1 MSEVCHFC
9 QDTLTGTCHF
19 QPCKCPYY
27 YHSDCFHHQ
36 IKYQDSDGI
45 SAIQCVTCET
55 YYNREY
61 ISEWHRK
68 LCNLFQTVSQKFFW
82 LYGGAQAVG
91 GVITLTL
98 WDPNRL
104 VDSLATVSVLYN
116 ALLWTLILLTSCY
129 LERPTTYR
137 ILAWWVPSLMIMVA
151 IMMYPKLWLDWIAI
165 AISGA
170 LLNRTRRDIFI
181 LSSEFHYQRVVSRN
195 HSQRFEM
202 EELGTSDNLNDN
214 PIVHDFSTMV
224 SINPDLDE
232 SQPSTPRTL
241 LTTEHVPSDTYL
253 DLLDDDNGSP
263 TTTNTTVKKTT
274 EGDQPSDTEVKG
286 VLEINDTNSQD
297 SPKSQIISEADVIAT
312 ENHTEF

>member
-1 MSEVCHFC
+1 
-9 QDTLTGTCHF
+9 
-19 QPCKCPYY
+19 
-27 YHSDCFHHQ
+27 
-36 IKYQDSDGI
+36 
-45 SAIQCVTCET
+45 
-55 YYNREY
+55 
-61 ISEWHRK
+61 
-68 LCNLFQTVSQKFFW
+68 
-82 LYGGAQAVG
+82 
-91 GVITLTL
+91 
-98 WDPNRL
+98 
-104 VDSLATVSVLYN
+104 
-116 ALLWTLILLTSCY
+116 
-129 LERPTTYR
+129 
-137 ILAWWVPSLMIMVA
+137 MVA

-181 LSSEFHYQRVVSRN
+181 LSSEFHYQRVVGRN
-195 HSQRFEM
+195 HGQRFEM

-224 SINPDLDE
+224 SINPDLGE

-274 EGDQPSDTEVKG
+274 EGDQPSDTEVEG
-286 VLEINDTNSQD
+286 VLEINDTDSQD